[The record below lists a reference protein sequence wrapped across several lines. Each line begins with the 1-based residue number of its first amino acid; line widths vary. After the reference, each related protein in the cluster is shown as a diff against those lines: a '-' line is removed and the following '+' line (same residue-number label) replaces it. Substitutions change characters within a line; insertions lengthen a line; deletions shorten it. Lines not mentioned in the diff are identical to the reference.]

1 MSNVAV
7 LPEKHRS
14 VTVAMAE
21 RFGMEAAAFESTL
34 RATVIKPDKNG
45 KAPSREEFAAFLLVA
60 REYDLNPLTKEIYAF
75 TDRGAVTPIV
85 SVDGWAKL
93 INTHP
98 QCDGVTF
105 DDHLDEKGGLVSIT
119 CKIYRKDR
127 AHPTTVTE
135 YMSECKRPTD
145 PWGKWPRRMLRHK
158 ALIQAARYAF
168 GFSGIYD
175 EDEGERIAESA
186 RPTPPTPPKPPV
198 PPSAQIEAKPPTP
211 PTPPKPPMPP
221 APPVAKEQE
230 PKNPPAPEPSPLD
243 AYKAAIAAAESAD
256 DLEAAWNEIV
266 EPALQANAI
275 DSGTYET
282 MKALENE
289 AMARFEP

>member
-7 LPEKHRS
+7 IPEKNKS
-14 VTVAMAE
+14 VTVFMAD
-21 RFGMEAAAFESTL
+21 RFGMEPAAFESTL

-45 KAPSREEFAAFLLVA
+45 RAPSREEFAAFLLVA
-60 REYDLNPLTKEIYAF
+60 KQYDLNPITKEIFAF

-105 DDHLDEKGGLVSIT
+105 DDHLDDKGALVSIT

-127 AHPTTVTE
+127 SHPTTVTE
-135 YMSECKRPTD
+135 YMSECKRDTD
-145 PWGKWPRRMLRHK
+145 TWRKWPRRMLRHK

-175 EDEGERIAESA
+175 EDEGERITESA
-186 RPTPPTPPKPPV
+186 RPTPPTPPTPPA
-198 PPSAQIEAKPPTP
+198 PPPAQIEAKTP
-211 PTPPKPPMPP
+211 PTPPRPPKPPEQAP
-221 APPVAKEQE
+221 APSL
-230 PKNPPAPEPSPLD
+230 PEPALETPFDS
-243 AYKAAIAAAESAD
+243 YRAALAAATCAD
-256 DLEAAWNEIV
+256 DVETAWNEIV
-266 EPALQANAI
+266 EPAMQANAI
-275 DSGTYET
+275 DQDTYES
-282 MKALENE
+282 MKVLENE
-289 AMARFEP
+289 TLERFEQ